1 MASAKKPA
9 PEKKQKNIGLVSK
22 SLSFSTL
29 RGVKKQ
35 SWETQGPYKM
45 TNKYW

>member
-29 RGVKKQ
+29 RGVK
-35 SWETQGPYKM
+35 
-45 TNKYW
+45 NKVEKHKVHIK